1 MHEEKNNL
9 YAELF
14 SSSFQMFKKVCFEG
28 IVCSR
33 PFLLTRDEEVSEE
46 DATTVWEHIPVSD
59 PDASK

>member
-46 DATTVWEHIPVSD
+46 DATTV
-59 PDASK
+59 